1 MNAAITLNQQ
11 IPISKAREKLTSL
24 KSKVRKERV
33 LYLLKNYKPQMA
45 LIDLDYLKKL
55 ERQSDM
61 LQMEMTRRKLQ
72 GEFTAL
78 LKKRGY
84 DPQTVDKK
92 TVYKLLM
99 LDD

>member
-1 MNAAITLNQQ
+1 MNNITLNQQ

-24 KSKVRKERV
+24 KARVKKEGV
-33 LYLLKNYKPQMA
+33 LYLLKNYKPHMA
-45 LIDLDYLKKL
+45 LIDLEYLKEL
-55 ERQSDM
+55 ERQADM
-61 LQMEMTRRKLQ
+61 LQMEMARRKLQ
-72 GEFTAL
+72 DEFTAL
-78 LKKRGY
+78 LRKKGY